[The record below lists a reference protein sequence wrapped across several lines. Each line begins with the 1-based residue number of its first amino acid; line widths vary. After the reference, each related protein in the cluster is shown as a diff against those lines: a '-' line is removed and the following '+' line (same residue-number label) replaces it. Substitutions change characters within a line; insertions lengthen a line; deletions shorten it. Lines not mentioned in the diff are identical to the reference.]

1 MRKLP
6 LCTEVG
12 IPEVCTMDL
21 YADAIEVYSQP
32 GLGSYGRAIRLE
44 CEGRVVSITLPGLL
58 ASDALPPEEQRISQP
73 KDVTFGYILQP
84 PSCPSY
90 CSGS

>member
-12 IPEVCTMDL
+12 IPEVCMVDL

-44 CEGRVVSITLPGLL
+44 CEGTVVWITLLGLL
-58 ASDALPPEEQRISQP
+58 ASDALPEEHKGS
-73 KDVTFGYILQP
+73 
-84 PSCPSY
+84 PSRRT
-90 CSGS
+90 